1 LFCPSDRP
9 DRFGK
14 AADAGDTIVLDLED
28 AVAPEHKERA
38 RGEVHPDARRLDPAR
53 IVVREARLLVK
64 RLRSGIGQRFSG
76 RRQTFC

>member
-38 RGEVHPDARRLDPAR
+38 RGEVIRMRAGSTGP
-53 IVVREARLLVK
+53 E
-64 RLRSGIGQRFSG
+64 SSCG
-76 RRQTFC
+76 RPVCW